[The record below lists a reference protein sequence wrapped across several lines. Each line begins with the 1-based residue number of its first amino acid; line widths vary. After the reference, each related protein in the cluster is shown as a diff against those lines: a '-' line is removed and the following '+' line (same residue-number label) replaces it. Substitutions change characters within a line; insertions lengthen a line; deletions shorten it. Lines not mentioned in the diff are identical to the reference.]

1 MDCVCAFTFDC
12 CENKFPHFGLL
23 RSPSLAHTNCT
34 LIPHTKFQ
42 ILSLAIESLKIPS
55 ADCGIFQSAVAG
67 GSLPSSSTSVKG
79 LFSGVKRQSRDYGVV
94 TSSSAGGQDRDKT
107 SNNPSPSN
115 LFAHVSGGMQAS
127 ASLGHP
133 FKSSS
138 GVVVATAAG
147 SSTSSS
153 AAPFSSFVTSS
164 RTPDFNSFGGG
175 AGGGVS
181 GGNSNSSSGGG
192 GLKISYEPQAG
203 LSVTTTNTTLL
214 TPSPSPSM
222 SQMSGPTSMAS
233 NTIGA
238 QPMMKDS
245 PPSSPNSE
253 AGSSARKRTRKQQE
267 SGGGG
272 SSNAAV
278 SHGKVFQNGIH
289 ASHMLGNQLNP
300 NSSVAQKMS
309 DQLHMELEAHSVYTS
324 ENNLNLVGPLFPGKQ
339 SSAGG
344 SSANKAG
351 SQGQSSQGPPSLSSM
366 LSGGST
372 ASGGAPQSLEQL
384 LERQWE
390 QGSQF
395 LMEQAQH
402 FDSEWRMGLFN
413 MNEISNRMHFL
424 AVASLLS
431 CLHQLRA
438 ENVRLE
444 DHVNNLVARR
454 DHLLAVNA
462 RLAIPLNQS
471 TGGGSSGEKRKSR
484 SRRENCY

>member
-1 MDCVCAFTFDC
+1 
-12 CENKFPHFGLL
+12 
-23 RSPSLAHTNCT
+23 
-34 LIPHTKFQ
+34 
-42 ILSLAIESLKIPS
+42 
-55 ADCGIFQSAVAG
+55 
-67 GSLPSSSTSVKG
+67 
-79 LFSGVKRQSRDYGVV
+79 
-94 TSSSAGGQDRDKT
+94 
-107 SNNPSPSN
+107 
-115 LFAHVSGGMQAS
+115 
-127 ASLGHP
+127 
-133 FKSSS
+133 
-138 GVVVATAAG
+138 
-147 SSTSSS
+147 
-153 AAPFSSFVTSS
+153 
-164 RTPDFNSFGGG
+164 
-175 AGGGVS
+175 
-181 GGNSNSSSGGG
+181 
-192 GLKISYEPQAG
+192 
-203 LSVTTTNTTLL
+203 
-214 TPSPSPSM
+214 
-222 SQMSGPTSMAS
+222 
-233 NTIGA
+233 
-238 QPMMKDS
+238 
-245 PPSSPNSE
+245 
-253 AGSSARKRTRKQQE
+253 
-267 SGGGG
+267 
-272 SSNAAV
+272 
-278 SHGKVFQNGIH
+278 
-289 ASHMLGNQLNP
+289 MLGNQLNP

-351 SQGQSSQGPPSLSSM
+351 SQGPSSQGPPSLSSM

-402 FDSEWRMGLFN
+402 FDSEWRKGLFTV
-413 MNEISNRMHFL
+413 IGFTNRMHFL

-471 TGGGSSGEKRKSR
+471 TGGGSSGEKGKSEDSRKIF
-484 SRRENCY
+484 Y